1 MLKNVDLLPEWVYN
15 KNIEKHKRVNL
26 NQQASGRKENNMED
40 MTDLQF
46 KTIINAIIQIIKD
59 NDDKAEMI
67 KKIEALVNKN

>member
-1 MLKNVDLLPEWVYN
+1 MKN
-15 KNIEKHKRVNL
+15 
-26 NQQASGRKENNMED
+26 

-46 KTIINAIIQIIKD
+46 KAIINAIIQIIKD